1 MIELHAASDFMS
13 NLQIQTE
20 MLTNEHEK
28 KLNGVMEIL
37 TDQEEKIKV
46 LTTNQKSDAKK
57 LQDGV
62 EEILPDKVVTLKG
75 DIETVKS
82 DLDKNNEKMRPAK
95 YVKIITSQ
103 LEQFED
109 MKTQLENLLED
120 IKHIINQGQSWID
133 ETVNTL
139 SFTQINQLLTSE
151 TSKCIQKCL
160 NITRDRDFNQVK
172 IKIDEFDKRISEQ
185 STQLKNLN
193 QKVKRQ
199 EKQNEISI
207 QLTEKEKNTE
217 VQLAEILKELQAASD
232 FMSNLQSKTE
242 MLTNKQNENEE
253 KLNGVIEK
261 LTDQE
266 EKIKVLTTN
275 QKSDAKKLQDK
286 VQEILPNRV
295 KKLERDIDIVKLNLD
310 SNGLNLRYF
319 TESNDVKF
327 TKMSSEF
334 NELSTYITGM
344 KLLNSKKSI
353 SFSVGLTTLTVVKE
367 GCVVKYNEI
376 FTNTADSYNVSTG
389 IFTSPLNGHFVFH
402 VNLTTDSDDFVNLA
416 LFQNNDNK
424 ISVYVHNP
432 DCVSSGGNSVI
443 LHLKLNDQV
452 FLKAQC
458 ISVLSGNVSD
468 ITSTFSGFLLAAD

>member
-1 MIELHAASDFMS
+1 MHICFLRALSF
-13 NLQIQTE
+13 
-20 MLTNEHEK
+20 
-28 KLNGVMEIL
+28 V
-37 TDQEEKIKV
+37 
-46 LTTNQKSDAKK
+46 
-57 LQDGV
+57 
-62 EEILPDKVVTLKG
+62 
-75 DIETVKS
+75 
-82 DLDKNNEKMRPAK
+82 KMRPAK

-103 LEQFED
+103 LEQFDD
-109 MKTQLENLLED
+109 MKKQLENLLED

-151 TSKCIQKCL
+151 TSNCIQKCL
-160 NITRDRDFNQVK
+160 NITLEDDPMATTKVNIPCSSSKIFSPHSSGDRKSDGDFNQVK

-185 STQLKNLN
+185 STKLKNLN

-199 EKQNEISI
+199 EKQNETSI

-217 VQLAEILKELQAASD
+217 VQLAEILKELHAASD

-242 MLTNKQNENEE
+242 MLTNKQNENEK

-261 LTDQE
+261 LTDQDE
-266 EKIKVLTTN
+266 RIKLLTTN
-275 QKSDAKKLQDK
+275 QTFVSKKLQDE
-286 VQEILPNRV
+286 VEEILPTKVMNL
-295 KKLERDIDIVKLNLD
+295 KGDIDNVKSDLD
-310 SNGLNLRYF
+310 SFKSSSDLNLRYF
-319 TESNDVKF
+319 TDKNDEKF

-334 NELSTYITGM
+334 NELSTYFTEM
-344 KLLNSKKSI
+344 KLLNSKKSV
-353 SFSVGLTTLTVVKE
+353 SFSVGLTALTVVKE

-376 FTNTADSYNVSTG
+376 FTNIPDSYNVSTG
-389 IFTSPLNGHFVFH
+389 IFTCPVNGHYVFH
-402 VNLTTDSDDFVNLA
+402 INLTTDSDDFVNLA
-416 LFQNNDNK
+416 LFQNNYNK
-424 ISVYVHNP
+424 ISVYAHNP

-458 ISVLSGNVSD
+458 ISVLSGDVSD